1 MKILKIENDALKM
14 VATAMGKAEMF
25 GSLKEDSLIKIAS
38 RAKLCQYDPHEDIV
52 KENEPSEA
60 FFMLIKGEV
69 SILLYHKS
77 SDGMIELGRIKPNS
91 IIGEIGLLLNEPRT
105 ATVQATQKTLILKF
119 DRALFDHMFEH
130 IPAFGPSISQNLAR
144 RVQQLS
150 TNIPLPVYDK
160 DSSLPSP
167 EIIRML
173 PLDFIIRHR
182 VLPLQATQNIL
193 RIGFVNDPNSR
204 VLGAVR
210 SFLPSMEL
218 QMVRID
224 NELFDKVLGSQ
235 AGVEEWSTSS
245 EKPQKDEKKSEDRTS
260 PRLNTLLKRMV
271 AEGASDLHLSAGQ
284 VSYWRIDGEIQ
295 AIADTKKIGTEE
307 VFELLDPVMDE
318 LRKNEFL
325 DHNDTDFV
333 YSVSDVGRFRVNLF
347 RDDLGIGAV
356 FRFIP
361 TKILSFEQLGLPQVL
376 KKLSDHPK
384 GLVLITGPTGSG
396 KSTTLAAMIDYI
408 NSTRRTH
415 IITMEDPIEYVH
427 KSKRSLINQREVGRH
442 TNSFSSALRA
452 AFREDPDIVL
462 VGELRD
468 SDTISLAIETAN
480 TGHLVFGTLHTNSAI
495 SALDRIINSFPP
507 DQQSRVRVGLCDSL
521 KGVVAQV
528 LCKCI
533 GGGRAAALEVLVV
546 NSAVAN
552 LVREEKT
559 NQIKSTMQ
567 TGKAQGNML
576 MNEELAKLV
585 RRKKVDYNEALS
597 KAEDKDDLVR
607 RLETQR

>member
-14 VATAMGKAEMF
+14 VATAMGKADMF

-38 RAKLCQYDPHEDIV
+38 RAKLCQYDPHEVIV
-52 KENEPSEA
+52 KQDDPSEA

-69 SILLYHKS
+69 SILHHHKS
-77 SDGMIELGRIKPNS
+77 TSGMIELGRIKPNS
-91 IIGEIGLLLNEPRT
+91 IIGEIGLLLNESRT

-119 DRALFDHMFEH
+119 DRALFEYMFEH
-130 IPAFGPSISQNLAR
+130 IPAFGPGVSQNLAR

-150 TNIPLPVYDK
+150 TNIPLPNYDK
-160 DSSLPSP
+160 DSDLPSP
-167 EIIRML
+167 DVIRML

-182 VLPLQATQNIL
+182 VLPLQATQNVL
-193 RIGFVNDPNSR
+193 RIGFVNDPSSR

-235 AGVEEWSTSS
+235 AGVKEWSASS
-245 EKPQKDEKKSEDRTS
+245 DEKPQEDEKKGEDRSS
-260 PRLNTLLKRMV
+260 PRLDTLLKRMV

-284 VSYWRIDGEIQ
+284 VPHWRIDGEIQ
-295 AIADTKKIGTEE
+295 NIADGKKIGTEE

-318 LRKNEFL
+318 RSKNEFS
-325 DHNDTDFV
+325 DHNDSDFI
-333 YSVSDVGRFRVNLF
+333 YSVSDLGRFRVNLF

-361 TKILSFEQLGLPQVL
+361 TKILSFEQLGLPQIL

-408 NSTRRTH
+408 NNTRRSH
-415 IITMEDPIEYVH
+415 IVTMEDPIEYVH
-427 KSKRSLINQREVGRH
+427 ISKRSLINQREVGRH

-468 SDTISLAIETAN
+468 SETISLAIETAN

-495 SALDRIINSFPP
+495 SALDRIIDSFPP

-528 LCKCI
+528 LCRCI
-533 GGGRAAALEVLVV
+533 GGGRAAALEVLIV

-597 KAEDKDDLVR
+597 KAEDKDDLVK
-607 RLETQR
+607 RLEK

>member
-14 VATAMGKAEMF
+14 VATAIGKAEMF
-25 GSLKEDSLIKIAS
+25 GALKEDSLTKIAS
-38 RAKLCQYDPHEDIV
+38 RAKLYQYDPNEIIV
-52 KENEPSEA
+52 KENEPSDA

-69 SILLYHKS
+69 SILHHHKS

-91 IIGEIGLLLNEPRT
+91 IIGEIGLLLNESRT

-119 DRALFDHMFEH
+119 DKALFEYMFEN

-160 DSSLPSP
+160 DSDLPSS
-167 EIIRML
+167 ETIQML

-182 VLPLQATQNIL
+182 VLPLQATQNVL
-193 RIGFVNDPNSR
+193 RIGFVNDPSSK

-224 NELFDKVLGSQ
+224 NELFDKVIGSQ
-235 AGVEEWSTSS
+235 AGVEEWSKSP
-245 EKPQKDEKKSEDRTS
+245 EKPQKDEKKSEDKSS

-284 VSYWRIDGEIQ
+284 VPHWRIDGEIQ
-295 AIADTKKIGTEE
+295 AIADTNKIGTKEA
-307 VFELLDPVMDE
+307 FELLDPVMDE

-347 RDDLGIGAV
+347 RDDLGIGSV

-361 TKILSFEQLGLPQVL
+361 TTILSFEQLGLPQVL

-384 GLVLITGPTGSG
+384 GLVLVTGPTGSG

-415 IITMEDPIEYVH
+415 IVTMEDPIEYVH
-427 KSKRSLINQREVGRH
+427 KSKLSLINQREVGRH

-468 SDTISLAIETAN
+468 SETISLAIETAN

-495 SALDRIINSFPP
+495 SALDRIIDSFPP

-521 KGVVAQV
+521 KGIVAQV

-546 NSAVAN
+546 NTAVAN

-585 RRKKVDYNEALS
+585 RRNKVDYNEALS

-607 RLETQR
+607 RLEK

>member
-14 VATAMGKAEMF
+14 VAAAMGKAEMF

-38 RAKLCQYDPHEDIV
+38 RAKLCQYDPQENIV

-69 SILLYHKS
+69 SILHHHKS
-77 SDGMIELGRIKPNS
+77 TDGMIELGRIKPNS

-119 DRALFDHMFEH
+119 DRALFEYMFEN

-144 RVQQLS
+144 RVEQLS

-160 DSSLPSP
+160 DSDLPSP
-167 EIIRML
+167 DIIRML

-193 RIGFVNDPNSR
+193 RIGFVNDPSSK

-224 NELFDKVLGSQ
+224 NEFFDKVLGSQ
-235 AGVEEWSTSS
+235 AGVEEWSASS
-245 EKPQKDEKKSEDRTS
+245 EKPEKDEKSEDRSS
-260 PRLNTLLKRMV
+260 PRLDPLLKRMV

-284 VSYWRIDGEIQ
+284 VPHWRIDGEIQ
-295 AIADTKKIGTEE
+295 DIADTNKVGAKE

-318 LRKNEFL
+318 RSKNEFL

-333 YSVSDVGRFRVNLF
+333 YSVSEVGRFRVNLF

-361 TKILSFEQLGLPQVL
+361 TKILSFEQLGLPQIL
-376 KKLSDHPK
+376 KQLSDHPK
-384 GLVLITGPTGSG
+384 GLMLITGPTGSG

-408 NSTRRTH
+408 NTTRRKH
-415 IITMEDPIEYVH
+415 IVTMEDPIEYVH
-427 KSKRSLINQREVGRH
+427 LSKLSLINQREVGRH

-468 SDTISLAIETAN
+468 SETISLAIETAN

-495 SALDRIINSFPP
+495 SALDRIIDSFPP

-521 KGVVAQV
+521 KGIVAQV
-528 LCKCI
+528 LCRCI
-533 GGGRAAALEVLVV
+533 GGGRAAAVEVLVV

-552 LVREEKT
+552 LVREEKI

-607 RLETQR
+607 RLEN

>member
-38 RAKLCQYDPHEDIV
+38 RAKLCQYDPHEVIV
-52 KENEPSEA
+52 KENEPSDA

-69 SILLYHKS
+69 SILHYHKS
-77 SDGMIELGRIKPNS
+77 SDGMIELGKIKPNTV
-91 IIGEIGLLLNEPRT
+91 IGEIGLLLNESRT

-119 DRALFDHMFEH
+119 DRALFEYMFEH
-130 IPAFGPSISQNLAR
+130 IPAFGPGISQNLAR

-160 DSSLPSP
+160 DSALPLP
-167 EIIRML
+167 DIIQML

-182 VLPLQATQNIL
+182 VLPLQATQNVL
-193 RIGFVNDPNSR
+193 RIGFVNDPSSK

-224 NELFDKVLGSQ
+224 NELFDTVLGSQ
-235 AGVEEWSTSS
+235 AGVKEWSTSS
-245 EKPQKDEKKSEDRTS
+245 EKPEDDDQKRVDRSS
-260 PRLNTLLKRMV
+260 PMLDTLLKRMV

-284 VSYWRIDGEIQ
+284 VPHWRIDGEIQ
-295 AIADTKKIGTEE
+295 DIADTKKIGSEE

-318 LRKNEFL
+318 RSKNEFS
-325 DHNDTDFV
+325 DHNDADFIYPV
-333 YSVSDVGRFRVNLF
+333 FDTGRFRVNLF

-361 TKILSFEQLGLPQVL
+361 TKILSFEQLGLPQIL

-408 NSTRRTH
+408 NNTRRAH
-415 IITMEDPIEYVH
+415 IVTMEDPIEYVH
-427 KSKRSLINQREVGRH
+427 ISKRSLINQREVGRH

-468 SDTISLAIETAN
+468 SETISLAIETAN

-495 SALDRIINSFPP
+495 SALDRIIDSFPP

-521 KGVVAQV
+521 KGIVAQV

-546 NSAVAN
+546 NTAVAN
-552 LVREEKT
+552 LVREEKI
-559 NQIKSTMQ
+559 NQIRSTMQ

-576 MNEELAKLV
+576 LNEELAKLV

-607 RLETQR
+607 RLESQR

>member
-14 VATAMGKAEMF
+14 VAAAIGKAEMF
-25 GSLKEDSLIKIAS
+25 GALKEDSLTKIAS
-38 RAKLCQYDPHEDIV
+38 RAKLYQYDPNESIV
-52 KENEPSEA
+52 KENEPSDA

-69 SILLYHKS
+69 SILHHHKS

-91 IIGEIGLLLNEPRT
+91 IIGEIGLLLNESRT

-119 DRALFDHMFEH
+119 DKALFEYMFEQ

-150 TNIPLPVYDK
+150 TNIPLPAYDK
-160 DSSLPSP
+160 DSDLPSSD
-167 EIIRML
+167 IIRML

-182 VLPLQATQNIL
+182 VLPLQATKNVL
-193 RIGFVNDPNSR
+193 RIGFVNDPSSK

-245 EKPQKDEKKSEDRTS
+245 EKPKKEEKKSDHRSS
-260 PRLNTLLKRMV
+260 PRLDTLLKRMV

-284 VSYWRIDGEIQ
+284 VPHWRIDGEIQ
-295 AIADTKKIGTEE
+295 AIADTKEIGTKE
-307 VFELLDPVMDE
+307 VVELLNPVMDE

-333 YSVSDVGRFRVNLF
+333 YSVPDVGRFRVNLF

-384 GLVLITGPTGSG
+384 GLVLVTGPTGSG

-468 SDTISLAIETAN
+468 SETISLAIETAN

-495 SALDRIINSFPP
+495 SALDRIIDSFPP

-521 KGVVAQV
+521 KGIVAQV

-533 GGGRAAALEVLVV
+533 GGGRAAAIEVLVV
-546 NSAVAN
+546 NTAVAN

-559 NQIKSTMQ
+559 NQIISTMQ
-567 TGKAQGNML
+567 TGKAQGNTL

-585 RRKKVDYNEALS
+585 RRNKVEYNEALS
-597 KAEDKDDLVR
+597 KAEDKDDLIR
-607 RLETQR
+607 RLEK

>member
-1 MKILKIENDALKM
+1 MKILKIETDALKM
-14 VATAMGKAEMF
+14 VAAAMGKTEMF
-25 GSLKEDSLIKIAS
+25 GALKEDSLIKIAS
-38 RAKLCQYDPHEDIV
+38 RAKLCHYDPQENIV

-69 SILLYHKS
+69 SILHHHKS
-77 SDGMIELGRIKPNS
+77 TDGMIELGRIKPNS
-91 IIGEIGLLLNEPRT
+91 IIGEIGLLLKEPRT

-119 DRALFDHMFEH
+119 DRALFEYMFEN

-144 RVQQLS
+144 RVEQLS
-150 TNIPLPVYDK
+150 TNIPLPAYDK
-160 DSSLPSP
+160 DSDLPSP
-167 EIIRML
+167 DIIQML

-182 VLPLQATQNIL
+182 VLPLQATQNVL
-193 RIGFVNDPNSR
+193 RIGLVNDPSSK

-224 NELFDKVLGSQ
+224 NDFFDTVLGSQ
-235 AGVEEWSTSS
+235 AGVEEWSAST
-245 EKPQKDEKKSEDRTS
+245 EKPEKDEKKGEDKSS
-260 PRLNTLLKRMV
+260 PKLDTLLKRMV

-284 VSYWRIDGEIQ
+284 IPHWRIDGEIQ
-295 AIADTKKIGTEE
+295 DIADTKKVGAKE
-307 VFELLDPVMDE
+307 VFELLDPVMGK
-318 LRKNEFL
+318 RSKNQFL
-325 DHNDTDFV
+325 DQNDTDFV

-361 TKILSFEQLGLPQVL
+361 TKILSFEQLGLPLIL

-408 NSTRRTH
+408 NRTRRAH
-415 IITMEDPIEYVH
+415 IVTMEDPIEYVH
-427 KSKRSLINQREVGRH
+427 LSKLSLINQREIGRH

-468 SDTISLAIETAN
+468 SETISLAIETAN

-495 SALDRIINSFPP
+495 SALDRIIDSFPP

-521 KGVVAQV
+521 KGIVAQV

-533 GGGRAAALEVLVV
+533 GGGRAAAVEVLVV

-552 LVREEKT
+552 LVREEKI

-585 RRKKVDYNEALS
+585 RRKKVDYKEALS

-607 RLETQR
+607 RLEN

>member
-1 MKILKIENDALKM
+1 MKILKIEDDALKM
-14 VATAMGKAEMF
+14 VATAMGKADMF
-25 GSLKEDSLIKIAS
+25 GSLKKDSLIKIAS
-38 RAKLCQYDPHEDIV
+38 RAKLCQYGPHEVIV
-52 KENEPSEA
+52 KQNDPSEA

-69 SILLYHKS
+69 SILHQHES
-77 SDGMIELGRIKPNS
+77 TSGMIELGRIKPNS

-105 ATVQATQKTLILKF
+105 ATVQATEKTLILKF
-119 DRALFDHMFEH
+119 DRALFEYMFEH
-130 IPAFGPSISQNLAR
+130 IPAFGPGVSQNLAR

-150 TNIPLPVYDK
+150 TNIPLPNYDK
-160 DSSLPSP
+160 DTDLPSS
-167 EIIRML
+167 EILEML
-173 PLDFIIRHR
+173 PMDFIIRHR
-182 VLPLQATQNIL
+182 VLPLQVAQNVL
-193 RIGFVNDPNSR
+193 RIGFVNDPSSR

-210 SFLPSMEL
+210 GFLPSMEL

-235 AGVEEWSTSS
+235 AGVKEWSASS
-245 EKPQKDEKKSEDRTS
+245 EKPQEDEKKGKDRSS
-260 PRLNTLLKRMV
+260 PRLDTLLKRMV

-284 VSYWRIDGEIQ
+284 VPHWRIDGEIQ
-295 AIADTKKIGTEE
+295 DIADAKKIGAEE
-307 VFELLDPVMDE
+307 VFELLDPVMDK
-318 LRKNEFL
+318 RSKNEFSNR
-325 DHNDTDFV
+325 NDSDFI

-361 TKILSFEQLGLPQVL
+361 TKILSFEQLGLPQIL

-408 NSTRRTH
+408 NNTRRSH
-415 IITMEDPIEYVH
+415 IVTMEDPIEYVH
-427 KSKRSLINQREVGRH
+427 ISKRSLINQREVGRH

-468 SDTISLAIETAN
+468 SETISLAIETAN

-495 SALDRIINSFPP
+495 SALDRIIDSFPP

-533 GGGRAAALEVLVV
+533 GGGRAAALEVLIV

-552 LVREEKT
+552 LVREEKI
-559 NQIKSTMQ
+559 NQIKS
-567 TGKAQGNML
+567 K
-576 MNEELAKLV
+576 
-585 RRKKVDYNEALS
+585 
-597 KAEDKDDLVR
+597 
-607 RLETQR
+607 